1 MNKINVLIVDDHAVL
16 RMGLASLL
24 KSKPSIGNVDGAA
37 SGAEALR
44 LYPKLNPD
52 VVIMDMMM
60 PQMDGT
66 ETTRRLIAKHPEANI
81 LILTSCD
88 TSDRIAHCLEA
99 GAHGAIMK
107 SAPFDEI
114 VAAIESVAAG
124 RRSVSSEV
132 ESILEQDPPIPAL
145 TDRQLHILAS
155 VTRGLSNTDI
165 SRELGLDP
173 TTVRDHLSVIF
184 KKLGV
189 ANRAEAAAIALRK
202 QLLKM

>member
-44 LYPKLNPD
+44 LYPKLRPD

-60 PQMDGT
+60 PKMDGT

-189 ANRAEAAAIALRK
+189 ANRAEAVAIALRK

>member
-44 LYPKLNPD
+44 LYPKLRPD

-124 RRSVSSEV
+124 QRSVSSEV

-189 ANRAEAAAIALRK
+189 ANRAEAVAIALRK
-202 QLLKM
+202 QLLKI

>member
-24 KSKPSIGNVDGAA
+24 KSKPAIGEVEGAG

-44 LYPKLNPD
+44 LYPKLRPD
-52 VVIMDMMM
+52 VVVMDVMM
-60 PQMDGT
+60 PKMDGT
-66 ETTRRLIAKHPEANI
+66 ETTKRLVQTHPEAKV

-88 TSDRIAHCLEA
+88 ASDRIARCLEA
-99 GAHGAIMK
+99 GALGAVMK

-114 VAAIESVAAG
+114 VSAIISVAAG
-124 RRSVSSEV
+124 NRSVSTEV
-132 ESILEQDPPIPAL
+132 ESILEQDPPIPTL
-145 TDRQLHILAS
+145 TGRQLDILAS
-155 VTRGLSNTDI
+155 VTRGLSNADI

-184 KKLGV
+184 QKLG
-189 ANRAEAAAIALRK
+189 ASTRAEAVAIALRR
-202 QLLKM
+202 QLLKT